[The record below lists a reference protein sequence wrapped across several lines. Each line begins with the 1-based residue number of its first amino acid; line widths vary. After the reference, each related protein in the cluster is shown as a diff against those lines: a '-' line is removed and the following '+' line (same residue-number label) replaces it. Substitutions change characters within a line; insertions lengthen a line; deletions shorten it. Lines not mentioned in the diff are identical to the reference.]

1 MMMNKRMLV
10 IDIETNGLL
19 DTMDK
24 VHCAVAKDYL
34 TGEVWEY
41 APTQIEEFA
50 RSLEGQTV
58 IGHNIIAWLKF
69 HTFRGDCKFSTWLTR
84 IGINVVYKSMDKQ
97 KRRPPRE
104 DILVD
109 SMDEHLYSDVFDFDT
124 PELLSSLNQSQVIV
138 AEAVDNM
145 PTEQAE
151 ALTLRE
157 QDGLTYKQIADIM
170 GSPVGTVQSRIS
182 RAKEHI
188 RKHLEEAENES
199 R

>member
-1 MMMNKRMLV
+1 MTRNQLDFEELLSENYHNLV
-10 IDIETNGLL
+10 NTLHKYTKDW
-19 DTMDK
+19 DDAQD
-24 VHCAVAKDYL
+24 CAQQA
-34 TGEVWEY
+34 
-41 APTQIEEFA
+41 A
-50 RSLEGQTV
+50 S
-58 IGHNIIAWLKF
+58 NAWLKF